1 MRWSAA
7 AKTPGETMRRIRRVA
22 ICCRDTLRAA
32 GLRNL
37 LVSYFPPMEIDL
49 YATSSE
55 WIRHTDYD
63 MYFVEEEERRLWA
76 EIAARKLVH
85 LSLGAGQGEE
95 GECFL
100 DTSADQHSMVEAI
113 KGFFGRH
120 DSTEKARK
128 TKISLPGKYRSCAW
142 SFRGLSTKRLP
153 SGCPSVSTPYS
164 PTAKT
169 SQPKRGSRPYRDLH
183 FMPCSTGMSR
193 RPRLG
198 CRRVP
203 GAVFLL

>member
-1 MRWSAA
+1 
-7 AKTPGETMRRIRRVA
+7 MRRIRRVA

-32 GLRNL
+32 GLRHL

-49 YATSSE
+49 YATSGE
-55 WIRHTDYD
+55 WIRYTDYD

-113 KGFFGRH
+113 KGFFGRQRGKQKSH
-120 DSTEKARK
+120 S
-128 TKISLPGKYRSCAW
+128 PGNT
-142 SFRGLSTKRLP
+142 GLAPGRFGGYQQRDCRAVVHQFQHRTHPPQKHLGQNGDQDRIGTYILCP
-153 SGCPSVSTPYS
+153 AQRVCLAGRDRDAVGCP
-164 PTAKT
+164 
-169 SQPKRGSRPYRDLH
+169 G
-183 FMPCSTGMSR
+183 
-193 RPRLG
+193 RLS
-198 CRRVP
+198 C
-203 GAVFLL
+203 